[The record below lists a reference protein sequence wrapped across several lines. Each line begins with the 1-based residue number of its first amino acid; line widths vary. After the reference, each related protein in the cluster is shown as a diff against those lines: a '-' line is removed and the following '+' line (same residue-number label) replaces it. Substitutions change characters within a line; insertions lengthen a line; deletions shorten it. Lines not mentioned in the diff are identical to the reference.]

1 MSRGFDI
8 LKENG
13 VNITK
18 EEYLELEKKLE
29 EKIASGFST
38 SDFLVNE
45 IISKYFS
52 GYFSS
57 DKVKDFLYENT
68 DFYVDALNKCFG
80 FLLPVASK
88 CSNAYC
94 SEFVYSDYFGHF
106 RGNAKLLDNS
116 DVYLDIIICDI
127 ADKNSKPVVKSV
139 TCIVYGDKQYENL
152 LDVRFVF
159 LTDNGGTYVGELG
172 DILEK

>member
-45 IISKYFS
+45 IISKYF
-52 GYFSS
+52 
-57 DKVKDFLYENT
+57 
-68 DFYVDALNKCFG
+68 
-80 FLLPVASK
+80 
-88 CSNAYC
+88 
-94 SEFVYSDYFGHF
+94 F
-106 RGNAKLLDNS
+106 RVL
-116 DVYLDIIICDI
+116 
-127 ADKNSKPVVKSV
+127 
-139 TCIVYGDKQYENL
+139 
-152 LDVRFVF
+152 
-159 LTDNGGTYVGELG
+159 
-172 DILEK
+172 